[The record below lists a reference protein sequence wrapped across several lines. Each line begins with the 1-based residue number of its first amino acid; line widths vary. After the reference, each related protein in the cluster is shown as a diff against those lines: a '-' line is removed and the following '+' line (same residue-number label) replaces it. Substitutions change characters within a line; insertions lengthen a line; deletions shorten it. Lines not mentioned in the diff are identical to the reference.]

1 MIKISTEASQTVST
15 GNRIYIMAKN
25 TLIGRAQSLTADVSF
40 GTEGVY
46 ELGSIMPQ
54 EHVYLKYTGTVTLE
68 RFRMIDLNF
77 ANASLGIAALGEDI
91 LQKDVIDIN
100 VMDDI
105 TKGVIETY
113 RGCTADSHNTS
124 MRANQIVTENMRFF
138 FLTCSTQG
146 A

>member
-1 MIKISTEASQTVST
+1 MASLPDQSVST

-25 TLIGRAQSLTADVSF
+25 TLIGRAQSLTSDISF

-46 ELGSIMPQ
+46 ELGSIMAA

-68 RFRMIDLNF
+68 RFRMNDLNF
-77 ANASLGIAALGEDI
+77 ASQELGIAALGEDI

-100 VMDDI
+100 VLDSV

-124 MRANQIVTENMRFF
+124 MRANQILTENMRFF

-146 A
+146 S

>member
-1 MIKISTEASQTVST
+1 MAAEANQTVST

-25 TLIGRAQSLTADVSF
+25 TLIGRAQSLTSDISF
-40 GTEGVY
+40 GTEGIY
-46 ELGSIMPQ
+46 ELGSIMAK

-77 ANASLGIAALGEDI
+77 ASQELGIEALGEDI

-100 VMDDI
+100 VLDSI
-105 TKGVIETY
+105 TKNVIETY

-124 MRANQIVTENMRFF
+124 MRANQVLTENMRFF

-146 A
+146 Q